1 MLLYTILYVPSL
13 CLERLLGE
21 SDKIE
26 KKSTDR
32 RFGACTMHM
41 AFLTPG
47 FEPTT
52 LVFIVLG
59 VSGTELAFL
68 APCLPVKLKF

>member
-1 MLLYTILYVPSL
+1 VLLYIILSVPPL
-13 CLERLLGE
+13 RLEQLLGE

-26 KKSTDR
+26 KKSTDC
-32 RFGACTMHM
+32 RFGACTIHM

-68 APCLPVKLKF
+68 APSWRF